1 MTNFLKKPVTIV
13 ILAVLLIGIVGYVYF
28 GGDDAPAHEFTVAE
42 RRDLI
47 QEVSVIG
54 SVRPAVSVDLAFEKS
69 GKISRVA
76 INVGD
81 KVESGQILIALENSE
96 LLAQVRQ
103 AKAGVE
109 SAKAQLQQYQAALEI
124 QQAKLAE
131 LERGTRPEE
140 LQIAETKVSNAQKAL
155 DDAEINLINVKNKA
169 DVDLQEDYDSAL
181 TAASKSVIL
190 GKTALLTLTN
200 IQYTNFITNSQEGAD
215 LAGAKAVAVY
225 TLLGA
230 QNAGKWSD
238 AAINALNGGAFG
250 MVQSTVNNPTYKNI
264 AEALSEAG
272 NALQN
277 VKQALNIVST
287 TNLTTTAKT
296 NLSTEKNNIST
307 EIITISSK
315 QQMIEVQK
323 ASNQSSISAAASK
336 VNDAK
341 SAIASAEDELSLKR
355 VGAAEEEI
363 SAQFAQVAQAAANI
377 TSQEA
382 KIKEAD
388 ANVQNIQAQSA
399 KTILRS
405 PISGVVSIQDAKVGE
420 IVSANTAIVSLISEA
435 KFKIE
440 ANVPETDIAKI
451 EVGNKARLTLDA
463 YGPDVV
469 FRAQVITIDPAETI
483 IEGVTT
489 YKTTLEFDSEDERI
503 RSSMTANL
511 DILTDERQNV
521 IAIPQRAVVTK
532 NGEKLVRVVYDSL
545 IEEIQV
551 KTGLIGRNGLVEIT
565 DGLNEGDKVVTFVDE

>member
-181 TAASKSVIL
+181 AAVSKSVIL

-200 IQYTNFITNSQEGAD
+200 IQYTNFITNSQEGAN
-215 LAGAKAVAVY
+215 LASAKAVAVY

-238 AAINALNGGAFG
+238 AAISALNGGAFG

-296 NLSTEKNNIST
+296 NLRTEKNNVST

-382 KIKEAD
+382 KIKEAA